1 MPNMQSLADFL
12 RSAPFEL
19 ILSSGFFGFYAHAGV
34 VAAME
39 EVGLV
44 PAAAGGSSAGA
55 MIAGLWGAGLSA
67 AQIREELFALNR
79 ADFWDPD
86 PLLGLGYYARKLG
99 GRGLAM
105 VGELVPEGPGGGVG
119 LLRGDAFDRLLRAA
133 LGRVGVRMFA
143 DCRIPVRLS
152 VFNLESRRTEVL
164 AAGEL
169 APAIRASCS
178 VPGMFQPTLIG
189 ATRYLDGGLTD
200 RPGIA
205 AATPGARVL
214 FHHLAPKSPWRRV
227 VRSQNNPPAWPEM
240 YLLHEPGLPQ
250 LSPFHLAGG
259 PQAYRLAREMALRT
273 LALPPVRY
281 TQPENPAE

>member
-1 MPNMQSLADFL
+1 MPIMQSLADFL

-34 VAAME
+34 VAALE
-39 EVGLV
+39 EAGLV

-67 AQIREELFALNR
+67 TQIREELFALNR

-99 GRGLAM
+99 GRGLAA
-105 VGELVPEGPGGGVG
+105 VAELASEGPGTGVG
-119 LLRGDAFDRLLRAA
+119 FLRGDAFDRLLRAA
-133 LGRVGVRMFA
+133 LARVGVRTFA
-143 DCRIPVRLS
+143 ECRIPVRLS
-152 VFNLESRRTEVL
+152 VFDLEARRTKVL
-164 AAGEL
+164 AEGEL

-178 VPGMFQPTLIG
+178 VPGMFQPTQIG
-189 ATRYLDGGLTD
+189 ATRYLDGGITD

-250 LSPFHLAGG
+250 LSPFHLTGG

-273 LALPPVRY
+273 LSQPPVRHHH
-281 TQPENPAE
+281 PEHPPE

>member
-1 MPNMQSLADFL
+1 MPTMQSLADFL

-34 VAAME
+34 VAALE
-39 EVGLV
+39 ELGLM
-44 PAAAGGSSAGA
+44 PAATGGSSAGG

-99 GRGLAM
+99 GRGGAAL
-105 VGELVPEGPGGGVG
+105 GESAAEWPGTGVG

-133 LGRVGVRMFA
+133 LARVGVRTFA

-152 VFNLESRRTEVL
+152 VFDLESRRTQVL
-164 AAGEL
+164 SAGEL

-178 VPGMFQPTLIG
+178 VPGMFQPTQIG
-189 ATRYLDGGLTD
+189 AARYLDGGITD

-240 YLLHEPGLPQ
+240 YLLYEPSLPQ

-273 LALPPVRY
+273 LAQPPVRH
-281 TQPENPAE
+281 THPEPATE